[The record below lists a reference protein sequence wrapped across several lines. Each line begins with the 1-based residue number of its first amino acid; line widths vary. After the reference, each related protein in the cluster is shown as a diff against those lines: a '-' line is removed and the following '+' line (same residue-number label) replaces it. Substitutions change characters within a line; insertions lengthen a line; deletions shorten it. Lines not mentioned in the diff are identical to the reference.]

1 MNSFFY
7 DTYALF
13 EIAKGNAAY
22 LPYASNVSIM
32 TTHLQLMELYY
43 SLLRCFSKEQAEKY
57 YNIFVSYAHPL
68 DDETIKEAMHF
79 RFLHKSK
86 RLSYVDAMGYIMA
99 KQRGVLFLTGDK
111 EFEHL
116 SGVEFVK

>member
-13 EIAKGNAAY
+13 EIARGNPTY
-22 LPYASNVSIM
+22 LPYSSNISIM

-43 SLLRCFSKEQAEKY
+43 SLLRTISKEQAERY
-57 YNIFVSYAHPL
+57 YDLFVSFAHPL
-68 DDETIKEAMHF
+68 DDETIKEAMQF
-79 RFLHKSK
+79 RLLHKNK
-86 RLSYVDAMGYIMA
+86 GLSYVDCIGYIMA
-99 KQRGVLFLTGDK
+99 KQRGIPFLTGDK

-116 SGVEFVK
+116 PGVKFVK